1 LCDTELFHDT
11 NLYSTGITVSLQS
24 VAPISEPGNDGNSTV
39 DVCVTV
45 ESTPGPIDRV
55 GDIVITFNT
64 ILGTAG
70 TLLLLKYYNTH
81 TDASALF
88 ISLVYYD
95 SIS

>member
-1 LCDTELFHDT
+1 LCDTELSHDT

-24 VAPISEPGNDGNSTV
+24 VAPVSEPGNDGNTTV

-45 ESTPGPIDRV
+45 EGTPGPIDRV
-55 GDIVITFNT
+55 GNIVITFNT
-64 ILGTAG
+64 LSGTAG
-70 TLLLLKYYNTH
+70 TLSLKYYNTH
-81 TDASALF
+81 IDASPLF

>member
-1 LCDTELFHDT
+1 
-11 NLYSTGITVSLQS
+11 
-24 VAPISEPGNDGNSTV
+24 V

-45 ESTPGPIDRV
+45 EGTPGPIDRV

-64 ILGTAG
+64 ISVTAG

-81 TDASALF
+81 IDASALF

>member
-1 LCDTELFHDT
+1 MCDTELSHDT

-24 VAPISEPGNDGNSTV
+24 VAPVGEPGNDGNITV

-64 ILGTAG
+64 VLGTAG
-70 TLLLLKYYNTH
+70 TLLSYRKCIMATFYDLLH
-81 TDASALF
+81 IA
-88 ISLVYYD
+88 VYC
-95 SIS
+95 SIHI